1 MAANLSRPQ
10 YVNDDQEQ
18 QRVIE
23 VDLQEGHSDMDQG
36 YSSDDQT
43 STNDEGEY
51 KTVYTIIWKYIKE
64 KAWTQELQRML
75 QTKQVTLLEEV
86 MPPGEAH
93 QSAYIHVL
101 PTLEA
106 KYPGNEYR

>member
-1 MAANLSRPQ
+1 MERHRNLIHTAG
-10 YVNDDQEQ
+10 VNDDQEQ

-51 KTVYTIIWKYIKE
+51 ETEYTTIWKYINSLRPSD
-64 KAWTQELQRML
+64 ANMR
-75 QTKQVTLLEEV
+75 
-86 MPPGEAH
+86 
-93 QSAYIHVL
+93 
-101 PTLEA
+101 
-106 KYPGNEYR
+106 R